1 MAQWVEN
8 PDDGGRPRF
17 VVLATGAEGEFTA
30 ATDGTVF
37 CKLNDPPGE
46 LADNDGQLMVEIEP
60 K

>member
-17 VVLATGAEGEFTA
+17 VVVAEGGRREFTA

-46 LADNDGQLMVEIEP
+46 LADNDGQLMVEINPE
-60 K
+60 